1 MNTNTTIKTV
11 FAEAVELIVMLLL
24 SVLSVSLMSALVR
37 ETIKN
42 FQFFSISSILLDAL
56 SVVTF
61 LISFFHFFSQTRNTE
76 VSFILVVEEL
86 KGRLKPKMV
95 LKKYVGIMS
104 FLILMFAVIIF
115 TVGTI
120 FSDAYILVFITAALF
135 ELYLKLRTLN
145 IHSFYQKICHMFS
158 EDI

>member
-104 FLILMFAVIIF
+104 FLILMFAL
-115 TVGTI
+115 T
-120 FSDAYILVFITAALF
+120 LQR
-135 ELYLKLRTLN
+135 LKH
-145 IHSFYQKICHMFS
+145 IGF
-158 EDI
+158 